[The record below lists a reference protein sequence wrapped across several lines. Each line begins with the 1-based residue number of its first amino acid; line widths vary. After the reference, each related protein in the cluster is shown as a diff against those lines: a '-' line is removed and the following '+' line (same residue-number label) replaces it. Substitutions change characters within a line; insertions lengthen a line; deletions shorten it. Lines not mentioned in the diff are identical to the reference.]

1 MNKPELTTVRIILAF
16 AIAVIADMIQFPIA
30 AVTATGILAVPAE
43 IADFFIDC
51 FVMVAASLLIGFHW
65 VLLPS
70 LFVELIPGLD
80 LFPTWT
86 GCVAFVVWQRKKKQA
101 QPATLCPVLNIKEAQ
116 VVSEPPLARSSIP
129 PQLPPPIE
137 ASVEQRL
144 KTLIDLRDKNL
155 ISQSEYEAKRQQILN
170 GL

>member
-1 MNKPELTTVRIILAF
+1 MNKPELTTGRIILAF
-16 AIAVIADMIQFPIA
+16 AIAMMADMIQFPIA

-43 IADFFIDC
+43 IADFSVDC

-80 LFPTWT
+80 LCPTWT
-86 GCVAFVVWQRKKKQA
+86 GCVAFVVWQRKKKKA
-101 QPATLCPVLNIKEAQ
+101 QPPAPCRILNVKEAQ
-116 VVSEPPLARSSIP
+116 VVSAPPLFGSIIP
-129 PQLPPPIE
+129 AQLPPPIE
-137 ASVEQRL
+137 SSVEQRL
-144 KTLIDLRDKNL
+144 KSLIDLRDKNL
-155 ISQSEYEAKRQQILN
+155 ISQSEYESKRQQVLS